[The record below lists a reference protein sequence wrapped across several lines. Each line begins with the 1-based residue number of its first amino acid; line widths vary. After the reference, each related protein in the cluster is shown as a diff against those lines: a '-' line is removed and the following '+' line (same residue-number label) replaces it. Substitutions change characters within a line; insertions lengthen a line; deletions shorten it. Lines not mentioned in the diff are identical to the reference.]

1 MGQGWRGHWKEELCR
16 MCVSF
21 LEGRWGLSKS
31 SETWKLSLR
40 SLERGSSIR
49 RQDRWLELGGGRSP
63 ARCVGRRIDQ
73 WQTFLRLSSRVK
85 GRVCGLEARVR
96 LALNCVKS
104 QNKASRPTGVL
115 ECLLVFVLFQ
125 LSCPQAFIKSRHTEA
140 GDLLGSV

>member
-1 MGQGWRGHWKEELCR
+1 

-63 ARCVGRRIDQ
+63 ARCVGRRI
-73 WQTFLRLSSRVK
+73 LS
-85 GRVCGLEARVR
+85 
-96 LALNCVKS
+96 
-104 QNKASRPTGVL
+104 P
-115 ECLLVFVLFQ
+115 
-125 LSCPQAFIKSRHTEA
+125 SCPAEPRPGRPFTEEA
-140 GDLLGSV
+140 LRE